1 MAFCGDC
8 RAIDCH
14 QKDRGRRKEPLYA
27 HTGSR
32 AESQGR
38 TKNVAL
44 AMALL
49 VQSVAPQVFD

>member
-8 RAIDCH
+8 RAIDCR

-32 AESQGR
+32 VESQGR

-44 AMALL
+44 AMACLSFSCN
-49 VQSVAPQVFD
+49 Q